1 MCADENVLISEDTA
15 EDVLVGEEQEWKSLM
30 PTQPNKAMKPE

>member
-15 EDVLVGEEQEWKSLM
+15 EDVLIGEEQESEVFDAD
-30 PTQPNKAMKPE
+30 TAE